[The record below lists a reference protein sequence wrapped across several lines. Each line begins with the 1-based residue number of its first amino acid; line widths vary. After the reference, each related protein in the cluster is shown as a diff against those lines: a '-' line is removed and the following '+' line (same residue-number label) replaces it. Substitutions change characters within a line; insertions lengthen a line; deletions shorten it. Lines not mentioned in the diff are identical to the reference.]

1 MGVSIEAI
9 HRALSTFGSTPLDNP
24 GRCQA
29 VEIDGVRLF
38 LDFGHNPHGL
48 EAILSMARRLLGDS
62 QGRIAV
68 SVGQAGDRTDPEI
81 LGLCDMLLSHGAVR
95 VLLRNM
101 KGYERGREEG
111 AVAAMMR
118 RELIGRGM
126 EPESISVVDS
136 ETDALDAALKWAK
149 PGDVV
154 LLLVHLQREAV
165 QQWLEAFQTDEI
177 DAP

>member
-1 MGVSIEAI
+1 
-9 HRALSTFGSTPLDNP
+9 
-24 GRCQA
+24 
-29 VEIDGVRLF
+29 
-38 LDFGHNPHGL
+38 
-48 EAILSMARRLLGDS
+48 
-62 QGRIAV
+62 
-68 SVGQAGDRTDPEI
+68 
-81 LGLCDMLLSHGAVR
+81 MLLSHGAVR